1 MPLAEVFQILSQSI
15 LGNENPFAEPDYLAS
30 QAKTKGENCST
41 NLLQNLS
48 HEHVFHLALLRE
60 QPPLLEDMKI

>member
-1 MPLAEVFQILSQSI
+1 MPLAEVFRNLSQSI
-15 LGNENPFAEPDYLAS
+15 LGTENPFAEPDYLSS
-30 QAKTKGENCST
+30 QANAIMKEITT

-48 HEHVFHLALLRE
+48 HGHVFHLTLLRE